1 MLSDIAQTF
10 DPLGW
15 LTPVIISL
23 KCLMQKAWI
32 AKLDWDQILPVD
44 LSREYVDWRERLGCI
59 EMIELDRFVLKKD
72 QLDIFDLHVFCDAS
86 ELGYAACVFVV
97 SQNNGERRSSLLV
110 AKSKKGPDKIKNHS
124 SFGALCCSTWM

>member
-44 LSREYVDWRERLGCI
+44 LSRDYVDWRERLGCI

-72 QLDIFDLHVFCDAS
+72 QLDSFDLHLFCDAS
-86 ELGYAACVFVV
+86 ELG
-97 SQNNGERRSSLLV
+97 
-110 AKSKKGPDKIKNHS
+110 
-124 SFGALCCSTWM
+124 